1 MKNLLMPESKY
12 KIEAIEPT
20 PGQKRTQNMSG
31 LLQAVGGFTD
41 RNNIPFL
48 SSFADERTAYQFA
61 NKLNNAYETVGDFIP
76 GLSYELAKERDDD
89 LGQNLAMLDLVPG
102 GAIPKQVVKKTIKD
116 ADKIKKANEVKDM
129 MFLHNTSLE
138 ALENYQKLGGLP
150 SPSMAVTQK
159 DLPFD
164 SFGDITLVGKPGNFD
179 PKVSASNKIY
189 SSDAYTPR
197 APAPIQTTKRNAY
210 DYLLE
215 NYEPYAK
222 KFDEGIGFI
231 LDDVYQQSFKKHAS
245 SRRQDQ
251 VKEIFNS
258 NAGKLKFL
266 KDQGIELD
274 PIMKSTDLEI
284 KKYKFGKK
292 NMIGLFNKQTGKKIE
307 AVPEGISDGSF
318 QIPYGQSGT
327 EYIQNLYKEKLIPT
341 VDKMKTRTLINSAMD
356 KFKVSDFNA
365 WKKTETEK
373 IFNPEKFFESTNPY
387 AYNSN
392 PKFKEYELNNLVN
405 YMKKQRQIGGEQ
417 GMGSKGMGRLK
428 SVLTG
433 RFKNL
438 DEVKQNKSQLVDKEL
453 PNNQELYA
461 KTEQDFFD
469 IVENMIDFVSKSKTP
484 HSTAS
489 NQLSFMD
496 TVNDQIF
503 EAIQRGGSKE
513 AIKKSFDFLGDL
525 PNAQVNKIEK
535 FIKDLE
541 KAPVEYFEAKPTRAV
556 GLDEFA
562 GAIVPTYTKP
572 ETLQILKN
580 LGLRREFYDP
590 KYPRTR
596 IQAREKFNKEMFAY
610 PLGILGGGSLFFN
623 AQEQNNNNDI

>member
-1 MKNLLMPESKY
+1 MKNLLMPQSKY
-12 KIEAIEPT
+12 RIESYEPS
-20 PGQKRTQNMSG
+20 PGQKRTENMSNF
-31 LLQAVGGFTD
+31 LQAIGGFTD

-48 SSFADERTAYQFA
+48 SSFADERNAYRMA

-76 GLSYELAKERDDD
+76 GLSYELAKEREDD
-89 LGQNLAMLDLVPG
+89 LGQNLAMLDLIPG

-116 ADKIKKANEVKDM
+116 ADEVKDM
-129 MFLHNTSLE
+129 MFLHNTSSE
-138 ALENYQKLGGLP
+138 ALENYQNLGGLP

-159 DLPFD
+159 DLPFEG
-164 SFGDITLVGKPGNFD
+164 FGDITLVGKPGNFD

-215 NYEPYAK
+215 NYEPLAK

-245 SRRQDQ
+245 SRRQNQ

-258 NAGKLKFL
+258 LAGKLKFL
-266 KDQGIELD
+266 EDQGINLN
-274 PIMKSTDLEI
+274 PIMKSTDLRI
-284 KKYKFGKK
+284 KKYKSSIGNK
-292 NMIGLFNKQTGKKIE
+292 NMIGIFNKLTGKKIE
-307 AVPEGISDGSF
+307 GVPEGISDGSF
-318 QIPYGQSGT
+318 LVPYGQSGT
-327 EYIQNLYKEKLIPT
+327 EYIQNLYKEMSKPT
-341 VDKMKTRTLINSAMD
+341 IDKIKTRTLINSAID

-365 WKKTETEK
+365 WKKAEMEK

-387 AYNSN
+387 AYNPN

-417 GMGSKGMGRLK
+417 GMGSKGVGRLK

-433 RFKNL
+433 KFKNL
-438 DEVKQNKSQLVDKEL
+438 DEVKKNKSQLVDKEL
-453 PNNQELYA
+453 AENKELYE
-461 KTEQDFFD
+461 KTQNDFFEISED
-469 IVENMIDFVSKSKTP
+469 LWEGSDKAI
-484 HSTAS
+484 
-489 NQLSFMD
+489 NQFSFID

-513 AIKKSFDFLGDL
+513 AIRKSFDFLGDL

-572 ETLQILKN
+572 ETLQLLKN

-590 KYPRTR
+590 RYPRTR

-623 AQEQNNNNDI
+623 AQDQNNNTDI

>member
-1 MKNLLMPESKY
+1 MKNLLMPQSKY
-12 KIEAIEPT
+12 RIESYEPS
-20 PGQKRTQNMSG
+20 PGQKRTENMSNF
-31 LLQAVGGFTD
+31 LQAIGGFTD

-48 SSFADERTAYQFA
+48 SSFADERNAYRMA
-61 NKLNNAYETVGDFIP
+61 NKLNSAYETVGDFIP
-76 GLSYELAKERDDD
+76 GLSYELAKEREDD
-89 LGQNLAMLDLVPG
+89 LGQNLAMLDLIPG

-116 ADKIKKANEVKDM
+116 ADEVKDM
-129 MFLHNTSLE
+129 MFLHNTSSE
-138 ALENYQKLGGLP
+138 ALENYQNLGGLP

-159 DLPFD
+159 DLPFEG
-164 SFGDITLVGKPGNFD
+164 FGDITLVGKPGNFD

-197 APAPIQTTKRNAY
+197 APAPIQTTKRNSY

-215 NYEPYAK
+215 QYEPLAK
-222 KFDEGIGFI
+222 KFDESIGFR

-245 SRRQDQ
+245 DYRQGQ
-251 VKEIFNS
+251 IKEIFNS
-258 NAGKLKFL
+258 TAGKLKFL
-266 KDQGIELD
+266 KDQGIELN

-307 AVPEGISDGSF
+307 GVPEGISDGSF

-341 VDKMKTRTLINSAMD
+341 VDRIKTRSLINDAMD

-365 WKKTETEK
+365 WKKAEMEK

-387 AYNSN
+387 AYNPN

-417 GMGSKGMGRLK
+417 GMGSKGVGRLK

-433 RFKNL
+433 KFKNL
-438 DEVKQNKSQLVDKEL
+438 DEVKKNKSQLVDKEL
-453 PNNQELYA
+453 AENKELYE
-461 KTEQDFFD
+461 KTQNDFFEISED
-469 IVENMIDFVSKSKTP
+469 LWEGSDKAI
-484 HSTAS
+484 
-489 NQLSFMD
+489 NQFSFID

-513 AIKKSFDFLGDL
+513 AIRKSFDFLGDL

-572 ETLQILKN
+572 ETLQLLKN

-590 KYPRTR
+590 RYPRTR

-623 AQEQNNNNDI
+623 AQDQNNNTDI